1 MLIIIN
7 KGETYMQN
15 LLLKNCLLIDMNSGE
30 INKKDI
36 LTENDKIKHIADTI
50 EFEAEGLKI
59 VDVKENYVL
68 PGMVDCHTHMGI
80 IEESI
85 GKLGLDNNET
95 SDPITPHIRALD
107 AVNPMDV
114 AFLDA
119 IKSGVSTIMCTPG
132 SNNPIGG
139 QNFVMKTYGKVIDK
153 MLVKNPLGL
162 KVAFGEDPISTYGT
176 SDKCPV
182 TRMGVAALIRE
193 TFMRAQDY
201 MYNKEQGKI
210 KERDIKLEAV
220 IPILKGEMYLRAH
233 AHRADDMITAIRV
246 AEEFNIKKL
255 VIEHGTE
262 AALIKEYLAEKKV
275 PIALG
280 PVWTPRVKVELRAR
294 DYSLASKLVEAGIK
308 IALITDHPYNTIDQ
322 LRPVAILT
330 VSEGLHRLE
339 ALKAITIN
347 GAEILGCDHRV
358 GKIAEGN
365 DADLVIYNG
374 DPLDMMTKVVT
385 TIING
390 EIVYVH
396 DRYKDKID
404 IKKE

>member
-1 MLIIIN
+1 
-7 KGETYMQN
+7 MQHVVI
-15 LLLKNCLLIDMNSGE
+15 KNCRLINMDNGNE
-30 INKKDI
+30 EKKDI
-36 LTENDKIKHIADTI
+36 LIENNKIKKIADTI
-50 EFEAEGLKI
+50 DFEDENLKTI
-59 VDVKENYVL
+59 DAKENYVL

-107 AVNPMDV
+107 AVNPLDV
-114 AFLDA
+114 AFIDA
-119 IKSGVSTIMCTPG
+119 VKSGVTTIMCTPG

-139 QNFVMKTYGKVIDK
+139 QNFVMKTHGSIIDK
-153 MLVKNPLGL
+153 MIVKNPLGL
-162 KVAFGEDPISTYGT
+162 KVAFGEDPLSTYGT
-176 SDKCPV
+176 NDKCPV

-201 MYNKEQGKI
+201 MYNKEQGRI
-210 KERDIKLEAV
+210 KERNMKLEAI
-220 IPILKGEMYLRAH
+220 IPVLKGEMYLRAH
-233 AHRADDMITAIRV
+233 AHRADDMVTAIRV

-262 AALIKEYLAEKKV
+262 GELIKDYLAEKKV

-294 DYSLASKLVEAGIK
+294 DYSLAKKLVEAGIK

-330 VSEGLHRLE
+330 ASEGLSPLD
-339 ALKAITIN
+339 ALKCITIN
-347 GAEILGCDHRV
+347 GAEILGCDDRL
-358 GKIAEGN
+358 GKIEEGY
-365 DADLVIYNG
+365 DADLAIYSG
-374 DPLDMMTKVVT
+374 YPLDMMSKVVV

-390 EIVYVH
+390 DIVYIH
-396 DRYKDKID
+396 ERFKDKID
-404 IKKE
+404 IRGVSL

>member
-1 MLIIIN
+1 MKCI
-7 KGETYMQN
+7 
-15 LLLKNCLLIDMNSGE
+15 LLKNCLLIDMNNGE
-30 INKKDI
+30 IKKKDI
-36 LTENDKIKHIADTI
+36 LIENDKIKQISEVIDFESENLKTI
-50 EFEAEGLKI
+50 N
-59 VDVKENYVL
+59 VKENYVI

-85 GKLGLDNNET
+85 GKLGIDNNEI

-107 AVNPMDV
+107 AVNPLDV

-119 IKSGVSTIMCTPG
+119 IKCGVTTVMCSPG

-139 QNFVMKTYGKVIDK
+139 QNFVMKTYGHIIDK

-176 SDKCPV
+176 SKRCPV

-201 MYNKEQGKI
+201 MYNKEHGKI

-220 IPILKGEMYLRAH
+220 MPVLKGEIYLRAH
-233 AHRADDMITAIRV
+233 AHRADDMVTAIRV

-255 VIEHGTE
+255 VIEHGTDAE
-262 AALIKEYLAEKKV
+262 VIKEYLAEKKV

-280 PVWTPRVKVELRAR
+280 PVLTPRIKIELKKR
-294 DYSLASKLVEAGIK
+294 DYSLAMHLVEAGVK
-308 IALITDHPYNTIDQ
+308 MALITDHPYNAIDQ
-322 LRPVAILT
+322 LSAVAILT
-330 VSEGLHRLE
+330 ASEGLAPTE
-339 ALKAITIN
+339 ALKAITLR
-347 GAEILGCDHRV
+347 GAEILGCDDRL
-358 GKIAEGN
+358 GKIEVGY
-365 DADLVIYNG
+365 DADLVIFSG
-374 DPLDMMTKVVT
+374 DPLDMMSRTIV

-390 EIVYVH
+390 DIVYVSERRK
-396 DRYKDKID
+396 DRIE
-404 IKKE
+404 IK

>member
-1 MLIIIN
+1 MKCI
-7 KGETYMQN
+7 
-15 LLLKNCLLIDMNSGE
+15 LLKNCLLIDMNNGE
-30 INKKDI
+30 IKKKDI
-36 LTENDKIKHIADTI
+36 LIENDKIKQISEVIDFESENLKTI
-50 EFEAEGLKI
+50 N
-59 VDVKENYVL
+59 VKENYVI

-85 GKLGLDNNET
+85 GKLWIDNNEI

-107 AVNPMDV
+107 AVNPLDV

-119 IKSGVSTIMCTPG
+119 IKCGVTTVMCSPG

-139 QNFVMKTYGKVIDK
+139 QNFVMKTYGHIIDK

-176 SDKCPV
+176 SKRCPV

-201 MYNKEQGKI
+201 MYNKEHGKI

-220 IPILKGEMYLRAH
+220 MPVLKGEIYLRAH
-233 AHRADDMITAIRV
+233 AHRADDMVTAIRV

-255 VIEHGTE
+255 VIEHGTDAE
-262 AALIKEYLAEKKV
+262 VIKEYLAEKKV

-280 PVWTPRVKVELRAR
+280 PVLTPRIKIELKKR
-294 DYSLASKLVEAGIK
+294 DYSLAMHLVEAGVK
-308 IALITDHPYNTIDQ
+308 MALITDHPYNAIDQ
-322 LRPVAILT
+322 LRAVAILT
-330 VSEGLHRLE
+330 ASEGLAPTE
-339 ALKAITIN
+339 ALKAITLR
-347 GAEILGCDHRV
+347 GAEILGCDDRL
-358 GKIAEGN
+358 GKIEVGY
-365 DADLVIYNG
+365 DADLVIFSG
-374 DPLDMMTKVVT
+374 DPLDMMSRTIV

-390 EIVYVH
+390 DIVYVSERRK
-396 DRYKDKID
+396 DRIE
-404 IKKE
+404 IK

>member
-1 MLIIIN
+1 ML
-7 KGETYMQN
+7 GGTYFMQHV
-15 LLLKNCLLIDMNSGE
+15 LLKNCLLVDMEAGSTY
-30 INKKDI
+30 KSDI
-36 LTENDKIKHIADTI
+36 LIENDKIKEISKNLD
-50 EFEAEGLKI
+50 FQSDNLKT
-59 VDVKENYVL
+59 VDVRENYVL
-68 PGMVDCHTHMGI
+68 PGFVDCHTHMGI

-95 SDPITPHIRALD
+95 SEPITPQIRALD
-107 AVNPMDV
+107 AVNPLDV

-119 IKSGVSTIMCTPG
+119 IKSGVTTIMCTPG

-139 QNFVMKTYGKVIDK
+139 QNFVMKVHGSILDK

-193 TFMRAQDY
+193 TFFRAQDY

-220 IPILKGEMYLRAH
+220 VPVLKGDIYLRAH
-233 AHRADDMITAIRV
+233 AHRADDMVTAIRI

-262 AALIKEYLAEKKV
+262 AALIKDYLVEKNV

-280 PVWTPRVKVELRAR
+280 PVLTPRIKVELRAR
-294 DYSLASKLVEAGIK
+294 DYSLAAKLVEAGIK
-308 IALITDHPYNTIDQ
+308 VALITDHPYNSIDQ
-322 LRPVAILT
+322 LRPIAILT
-330 VSEGLHRLE
+330 VSEGLAPID
-339 ALKAITIN
+339 ALKCITIN
-347 GAEILGCDHRV
+347 GAEILGCDNRL
-358 GKIAEGN
+358 GKIKEGY
-365 DADLVIYNG
+365 DADLIIFNG
-374 DPLDMMTKVVT
+374 RPLDMMSKVVAT
-385 TIING
+385 MING

-396 DRYKDKID
+396 DKYKDRII
-404 IKKE
+404 IK

>member
-1 MLIIIN
+1 MKCI
-7 KGETYMQN
+7 
-15 LLLKNCLLIDMNSGE
+15 LLKNCLLIDMNNGE
-30 INKKDI
+30 IKKKDI
-36 LTENDKIKHIADTI
+36 LIENDKIKQISEVIDFESENLKTI
-50 EFEAEGLKI
+50 N
-59 VDVKENYVL
+59 VKENYVI

-85 GKLGLDNNET
+85 GKLGIDNNEI

-107 AVNPMDV
+107 AVNPLDV

-119 IKSGVSTIMCTPG
+119 IKCGVTTVMCSPG

-139 QNFVMKTYGKVIDK
+139 QNFVMKTYGHIIDK

-176 SDKCPV
+176 SKRCPV

-201 MYNKEQGKI
+201 MYNKEHGKI

-220 IPILKGEMYLRAH
+220 MPVLKGEIYLRAH
-233 AHRADDMITAIRV
+233 AHRADDMVTAIRV

-255 VIEHGTE
+255 VIEHGTDAE
-262 AALIKEYLAEKKV
+262 VIKEYLAEKKV

-280 PVWTPRVKVELRAR
+280 PVLTPRIKIELKKR
-294 DYSLASKLVEAGIK
+294 DYSLAMHLVEAGVK
-308 IALITDHPYNTIDQ
+308 MALITDHPYNAIDQ
-322 LRPVAILT
+322 LRAVAILT
-330 VSEGLHRLE
+330 ASEGLAPTE
-339 ALKAITIN
+339 ALKAITLR
-347 GAEILGCDHRV
+347 GAEILGCDDRL
-358 GKIAEGN
+358 GKIEVGY
-365 DADLVIYNG
+365 DADLVIFSG
-374 DPLDMMTKVVT
+374 DPLDMMSRTIV

-390 EIVYVH
+390 DIVYVSERRK
-396 DRYKDKID
+396 DRIE
-404 IKKE
+404 IK